1 MKRCPRASPHIERK
15 KKEKKNK
22 GRNGTG
28 SAGMLMNLGK
38 SAEVPRQKCGG
49 WWELIDRNEG
59 EAVAAVTSDS
69 SRASPIRGDSDEP
82 DTSR

>member
-1 MKRCPRASPHIERK
+1 MERRPRAYPHIYRK

-22 GRNGTG
+22 RRNGTG

-49 WWELIDRNEG
+49 WWE
-59 EAVAAVTSDS
+59 A
-69 SRASPIRGDSDEP
+69 
-82 DTSR
+82 